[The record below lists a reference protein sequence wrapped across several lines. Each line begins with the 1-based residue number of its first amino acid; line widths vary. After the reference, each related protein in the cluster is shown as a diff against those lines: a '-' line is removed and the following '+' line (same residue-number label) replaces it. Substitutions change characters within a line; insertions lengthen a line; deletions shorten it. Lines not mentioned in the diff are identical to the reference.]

1 MKPLLIFMFFTIS
14 CTSIKFTGNHSIK
27 IDKNIPNNAATDSFI
42 RPYKQKLAEQ
52 MDKPI
57 GYLDTSYTKNKP
69 NGNLNNLVADLIYD
83 YTLRYM
89 DDISNY
95 AGLSPIPLS
104 FCVLNY
110 GGLRASLPADTIK
123 VRNIYE
129 LSPFENNLVILQLN
143 PSGLDSLIKYIL
155 QRNTDPLS
163 GLNINSLGHYTFVNS
178 SNTDTRRPIYFVTN
192 DYMANGGDGFTMLLY
207 PQKRIDIN
215 VNMRTALISQ
225 FEWEY
230 NKIGKIRPRTTDV
243 FTN

>member
-110 GGLRASLPADTIK
+110 GGLRASLPADTIM

-129 LSPFENNLVILQLN
+129 LSPFE
-143 PSGLDSLIKYIL
+143 
-155 QRNTDPLS
+155 NTDPLS

>member
-1 MKPLLIFMFFTIS
+1 
-14 CTSIKFTGNHSIK
+14 
-27 IDKNIPNNAATDSFI
+27 
-42 RPYKQKLAEQ
+42 

-57 GYLDTSYTKNKP
+57 GYLDTTYTKNKP

-83 YTLRYM
+83 YTVRYF
-89 DDISNY
+89 DEISNY

-110 GGLRASLPADTIK
+110 GGVRASLPADTIK

-129 LSPFENNLVILQLN
+129 LSPFENNLVILQLS

-155 QRNTDPLS
+155 LRNTDPLS
-163 GLNINSLGHYTFVNS
+163 GLNINSLGHYIFINS
-178 SNTDTRRPIYFVTN
+178 LNTDTRRPIYFVTN

-207 PQKRIDIN
+207 PLKRIDTKI
-215 VNMRTALISQ
+215 NMRTALMSQ

-230 NKIGKIRPRTTDV
+230 NKFRRIRHRTTDV
-243 FTN
+243 FTK